1 MTAGAACLRRWQSQ
15 ASFDPA
21 PPNGDRS
28 DVCQPAR
35 PLVCLGTL
43 VHHMAFP
50 LNLWPDL
57 PTSPPVPPTTCWGC
71 ALAALA
77 QQRPMQKLE
86 AALARLRPLP
96 GLQLVFTPRIMT
108 IGTQE
113 ACVKVVPRICAT
125 QNDSPSMTTR
135 FQTPIH
141 QLNCYIGFQED
152 AEACVIRLSSR
163 MSRRERKKAC
173 TRFWLG
179 SRENL

>member
-125 QNDSPSMTTR
+125 QN
-135 FQTPIH
+135 
-141 QLNCYIGFQED
+141 

-179 SRENL
+179 SRENLKRLFRRLRVEA